1 MLVRPKGT
9 NLVMMMMMTNNV
21 GQAERHQPG
30 DDDEDDDEGDEEED
44 NMPKGTNLMIT
55 KMTMTRTNN
64 FGQATRHQPA
74 VACPGM
80 VRGDGT
86 NQDMVFFLPSALGQE
101 FLSLRVINKTS

>member
-30 DDDEDDDEGDEEED
+30 DDDDDDEGDEEED